1 MNYEQL
7 LEVTRKSMD
16 CVRYVTDRCD
26 DYAEM
31 AGIVAAFMSVLRR
44 QGALGLAIST
54 YNGHAPADE
63 RLVRQDE
70 AFWENGERFRR
81 LMEQRDSLEDGNEIL
96 RTAVNE
102 LTAKVEALE
111 KGREEKR

>member
-1 MNYEQL
+1 MNGERL
-7 LEVTRKSMD
+7 LEVTRKNMD
-16 CVRYVTDRCD
+16 CVRYVADRCD

-31 AGIVAAFMSVLRR
+31 AGIVATFMSVLSR

-54 YNGHAPADE
+54 FNGHAPAAE
-63 RLVRQDE
+63 RLVRQAE
-70 AFWENGERFRR
+70 VFWENEVRFRR
-81 LMEQRDSLEDGNEIL
+81 LMEQRNSLEDENGIL
-96 RTAVNE
+96 RAAVNE